1 MSVPDEDPA
10 GRADGGTDVDV
21 QAVDGSPIGA
31 PALAGIERITAI
43 DAVRTRIAMA
53 ISLGLLRP
61 GERLPDQHEVA
72 AGLSVGTITA
82 RRALTSLADEGI
94 VVRRR
99 GRHGGT
105 FVAEEPP
112 AEALRALAVGPT
124 DFAAV
129 HQLVDRRLLFE
140 CSVTHFAALTATEA
154 QLAELEELTAT
165 MAASETWAEYHQADE
180 HFHRLVGSASGLDGA
195 TEQYHRTLAD
205 LYAYFLP
212 YPIEELHAAN
222 VDHVELV
229 AALRDRDVVR
239 AVAISRRH
247 VDVLHRTM
255 FMGLFEAG

>member
-10 GRADGGTDVDV
+10 GGEDT
-21 QAVDGSPIGA
+21 AVRIVGDSPIGA
-31 PALAGIERITAI
+31 AALAGIDRMSAI

-53 ISLGLLRP
+53 ISLRLLQP

-72 AGLSVGTITA
+72 LGLSVSAITA
-82 RRALTSLADEGI
+82 RRALTSLAGEGI

-99 GRHGGT
+99 GRNGGT
-105 FVAEEPP
+105 FVADEPP
-112 AEALRALAVGPT
+112 AEALRELAVGPT

-129 HQLVDRRLLFE
+129 HQLVDRRMLFE

-154 QLAELEELTAT
+154 QLDELERLTAS
-165 MAASETWAEYHQADE
+165 MAAATTWAAYHQADE
-180 HFHRLVGSASGLDGA
+180 HFHRLVGSASGLESA

-205 LYAYFLP
+205 LYAYFIP
-212 YPIEELHAAN
+212 YPIRELHAAN
-222 VDHVELV
+222 ADHVELV

-239 AVAISRRH
+239 SVAISRRH

-255 FMGLFEAG
+255 FMGLIGST